1 MRPDRIPPP
10 SLTAGCHSNWGLCH
24 SRRFLRHL
32 QAPWSLSLLRESGL
46 RSPKSRP
53 GSLTNDREPGSA
65 GDCFCLGLGGT
76 CVRVSRA
83 LAPRSPSQS
92 GATRAPRSVPRSSLG
107 WAGSFPLPAL
117 RNRALTPPLTLHE
130 FHDSRCSSAPGPS
143 PPPQSREL
151 VLSFPLSLLPTSRA
165 GSRAPQSG
173 TSLCRLAPTPPRGL
187 PRQPPRSPPQLF
199 ACDLKSGSRAL
210 TPPPHP
216 PRGLAR
222 SGPGLSLAQAAEH
235 SAASP
240 SFPARLALSKASALP
255 ARALRAL
262 ASPGSCQCGDCA
274 GKHGDRGN
282 DPH

>member
-1 MRPDRIPPP
+1 MAVVPLTQLSKAPPG
-10 SLTAGCHSNWGLCH
+10 SLEP
-24 SRRFLRHL
+24 FLF
-32 QAPWSLSLLRESGL
+32 LLRESGL
-46 RSPKSRP
+46 GSPKSLP
-53 GSLTNDREPGSA
+53 ESLTNDQEPGSA

-151 VLSFPLSLLPTSRA
+151 VLSFPLSLLPASRA
-165 GSRAPQSG
+165 GSGALQSG
-173 TSLCRLAPTPPRGL
+173 TSLFRLAPTPPRGL
-187 PRQPPRSPPQLF
+187 PGQPPRPPP
-199 ACDLKSGSRAL
+199 AAL
-210 TPPPHP
+210 RLRPEVGVPRPDSAPHP
-216 PRGLAR
+216 PADSRARGPASHSRRPRSTRPPPPPSLLGSRSPGALA
-222 SGPGLSLAQAAEH
+222 LE
-235 SAASP
+235 
-240 SFPARLALSKASALP
+240 LSKASALP

-262 ASPGSCQCGDCA
+262 VSPGSCQCGDCA